1 MLIDRVLPAAVL
13 GAMSAA
19 AAAAQGG
26 GFDPQQLYFGGGISQ
41 NEVAASDEGTGY
53 QLFAGYRFGE
63 LARNIRLDAEA
74 GYLDTGDMEVR
85 VGPPPF
91 GGARDVRAK
100 GLWATGVVRFILNPQ
115 AELLTRAGLDFGD
128 DDGLMVGL
136 GVGFN
141 LSPQVQMRFEYV
153 ERDNVD
159 SFQVNF
165 AFKP

>member
-1 MLIDRVLPAAVL
+1 MPIDRLLLAAVL
-13 GAMSAA
+13 SATSA
-19 AAAAQGG
+19 SAVAAQGG
-26 GFDPQQLYFGGGISQ
+26 GFEPQQLYFGVGASQ
-41 NEVAASDEGTGY
+41 NEVAASDDGTGY

-74 GYLDTGDMEVR
+74 GYMDTGDMEVR

-91 GGARDVRAK
+91 GRLGDARAK
-100 GLWATGVVRFILNPQ
+100 GLWATGVMRFVLNPQ
-115 AELLTRAGLDFGD
+115 TDLLARAGLDFGD
-128 DDGLMVGL
+128 DDGLMAGIGVGL
-136 GVGFN
+136 N